1 MCCNLIANVKLRF
14 ILFVPTFNNSI
25 MKFAFVFI
33 LILVVCKVIENLILT
48 SKSLFFSNQPY
59 IKIFQQVETP
69 MAHGNYEFFAFKVF
83 ELFQRTV
90 RGMER
95 IFGCRKSNL
104 FNR

>member
-1 MCCNLIANVKLRF
+1 MFK
-14 ILFVPTFNNSI
+14 
-25 MKFAFVFI
+25 
-33 LILVVCKVIENLILT
+33 LILAVCKVIENRYFDEQVTIFLQST
-48 SKSLFFSNQPY
+48 VHQNFSA
-59 IKIFQQVETP
+59 VETP

-95 IFGCRKSNL
+95 IFGGRKSNL